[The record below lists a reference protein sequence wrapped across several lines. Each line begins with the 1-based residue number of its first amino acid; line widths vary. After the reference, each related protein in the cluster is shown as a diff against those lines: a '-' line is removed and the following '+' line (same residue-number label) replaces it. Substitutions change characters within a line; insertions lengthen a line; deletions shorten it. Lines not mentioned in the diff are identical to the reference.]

1 MALLITLRNI
11 MSVGLSVGQQ
21 RLHGLLKEPQM
32 NKPVSPALQH
42 FVSRVDCVM
51 DHAELYVAL
60 GMAAILGLAMLPLF
74 VDIDLSW
81 GAFCISVF
89 VMGLIGAAVA
99 AVYSTVED
107 NCRHVSAATMDTI
120 FERCKTLKK
129 SRNKVDKQLADAI
142 APFVDG
148 CGGEWKASWLESLS
162 RAVDVRCAELQ
173 QTASAKPRKTKTP
186 KGAAVSLTKPRLQ
199 L

>member
-1 MALLITLRNI
+1 

-107 NCRHVSAATMDTI
+107 NCRHVSAATMDNI
-120 FERCKTLKK
+120 AERCKTLKK